1 MFIPNLD
8 AFDGEIK
15 ENNYSIFKIFPL
27 FVVGFLGMIFVRNIG
42 DQILLTTPIY
52 SENWLIY
59 IKVIKFLATTF
70 LTMAMVA
77 VGLSINLIELKEMGY
92 KPFVMGLI
100 AAITVGIVCIGSIH
114 LLDGYFDY
122 FN

>member
-1 MFIPNLD
+1 MVFSGNL
-8 AFDGEIK
+8 E
-15 ENNYSIFKIFPL
+15 SISI
-27 FVVGFLGMIFVRNIG
+27 VGFLGMIFVRNIG
-42 DQILLTTPIY
+42 DQILLTSPMY